1 MIKVSF
7 KDDFK
12 NVELLQKGIA
22 PLKVNSF
29 NGPTLYIMLTSQIGC
44 EVEVTVVFQEL
55 RKQRTKLNK
64 EEGELGHTLNK
75 IDQDWTRK
83 TALREVDLVKGNTEM
98 ENVWL
103 KKMDS
108 LKEERRK
115 RI

>member
-1 MIKVSF
+1 VQDLTPPLTIKFRSMETRNTQSSGKTRIDLMIKVSF

-55 RKQRTKLNK
+55 RKQRAKLNK
-64 EEGELGHTLNK
+64 EDGELGHTLNK
-75 IDQDWTRK
+75 ID
-83 TALREVDLVKGNTEM
+83 
-98 ENVWL
+98 
-103 KKMDS
+103 
-108 LKEERRK
+108 
-115 RI
+115 